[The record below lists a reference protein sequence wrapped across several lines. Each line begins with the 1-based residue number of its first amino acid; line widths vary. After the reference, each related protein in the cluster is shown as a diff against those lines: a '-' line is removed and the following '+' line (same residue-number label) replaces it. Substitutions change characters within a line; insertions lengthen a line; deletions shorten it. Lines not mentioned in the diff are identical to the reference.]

1 MNSDFLEI
9 ALTLAHQASTLVM
22 DYLHKPIQKSQQADS
37 SWLTDADLE
46 SDKII
51 REGLLK
57 NFPDHAIITEET
69 GLLGNKNSDW
79 TWLIDPLDGTKAYA
93 KGIPGFSV
101 MIGLLYQSQP
111 YLGVVVDP
119 IQKITYEAVKGQG
132 AFMTLA
138 AKRSQLKVSE
148 RKDFSKMPL
157 VHSPGIPEE
166 KLKQV
171 LDQLHCP
178 VIEPINS
185 VGIKVGHLVRQE
197 ADIYLNHHSCHY
209 WDTAAPQIILE
220 EAGGIFTKIDGSA
233 LVYAIDHGDY
243 DHHSPSIASNNT
255 QHSQIVDMVSAVE
268 P

>member
-1 MNSDFLEI
+1 MSEEFLKV
-9 ALTLAHQASTLVM
+9 ALALAHQASSLVM
-22 DYLHKPIQKSQQADS
+22 DYLHKPIHKSQKADS

-57 NFPDHAIITEET
+57 NFPEHAIITEET
-69 GLLGNKNSDW
+69 GLLGNKNSAW
-79 TWLIDPLDGTKAYA
+79 VWLIDPLDGTKAYA
-93 KGIPGFSV
+93 KGVPGFAV

-111 YLGVVVDP
+111 YLGVVIDP
-119 IQKITYEAVKGQG
+119 IQKITYEAIKGQG

-138 AKRSQLKVSE
+138 AQRSQLKVSE
-148 RKDFSKMPL
+148 RKNFSEMPL

-220 EAGGIFTKIDGSA
+220 EAGGIFTKMNGDPLAYRIA
-233 LVYAIDHGDY
+233 KGDY
-243 DHHSPSIASNNT
+243 DHHSPTLASNNT
-255 QHSQIVDMVSAVE
+255 RHASLVE
-268 P
+268 ILKKTK